1 MSQNLSLRFT
11 KEQLEYDRIDKE
23 YEYVKKR
30 ALTNFLINTKLN
42 AEASFQNRA
51 LAMLN

>member
-30 ALTNFLINTKLN
+30 ALTNTKLN
-42 AEASFQNRA
+42 AEASFHNRA